1 MRMITK
7 VHCDAESSTES
18 LRDFK
23 DSASNHDLLEGII
36 TQLDDKTL
44 SGIKRHWKHLGQ
56 KFKISCEKLE
66 VIEFCAPYNPTKSLM
81 EYLLVKEE
89 DLTMRTFYEK
99 VRQKFQRE
107 DVLKILEPFLEGDS
121 DNGKLLKNVINLDSE
136 CMDKFYVC
144 LNKKNP
150 ALQNWK
156 DLAQTFNISRDVYRV
171 FDQRELNSPTKQL
184 FEWLFVNRTELTL
197 RQLCRTFRDMNRN
210 DLRRD
215 IEKVFGN
222 IALCEN

>member
-1 MRMITK
+1 M
-7 VHCDAESSTES
+7 
-18 LRDFK
+18 
-23 DSASNHDLLEGII
+23 
-36 TQLDDKTL
+36 
-44 SGIKRHWKHLGQ
+44 
-56 KFKISCEKLE
+56 
-66 VIEFCAPYNPTKSLM
+66 
-81 EYLLVKEE
+81 
-89 DLTMRTFYEK
+89 
-99 VRQKFQRE
+99 
-107 DVLKILEPFLEGDS
+107 
-121 DNGKLLKNVINLDSE
+121 KNVINLDSE

-215 IEKVFGN
+215 VEKVFGN